1 MSIPI
6 LESFRKRKKTPK
18 LFGFH
23 TFGDSGC
30 PITPTGPFRDNIRL
44 FLQQCGELQDYSVEG
59 MPIWCILLVH
69 ESSNFVIPLY
79 TIEDTV
85 AHSPHPFCDHCK
97 CTGWSNHFVSK
108 RKYHVI
114 IPNDYHWNK
123 HLKDDVFGVHNH
135 LLHGLIHCNGFG
147 HLLCINGIEGGCK
160 YLCGRE
166 IMDLWDRI
174 CTILQARKITVEDGS
189 KKKFMDLRLLHG
201 VAYGHPWFGRWGYRF
216 YRGSFGVAEHNYNRA
231 IEILSS
237 LELDNIMQDF
247 RDTNKWRQI
256 KQIIHCYRDM
266 SETQLITLKDLLRFM
281 LTFKSCA
288 STQKKQIMANNAPSL
303 SISKPSMRASLRNKS
318 LVKDKSSNYR
328 KFTNLI
334 ANMDS
339 RWSARRLESSA
350 KVIVNALLEKKAEE
364 FGRGGMSRQELRD
377 AARMQIGDTGLLDY
391 VLKSMNNVI
400 VGDHIVC
407 RAVNPRTRLLEYT
420 IHELGNGEELEAFE
434 PEPEILRHHLLP
446 PTIEPGADVS
456 SEVVYLYR
464 NVLLNYPGSKLVG
477 LASQVVLDSKYFVKE
492 WPFKDEQDQV
502 LRFMCQIIPNS
513 IDEKS
518 DLTPR
523 ELVMVPLH
531 ATILELKKA
540 VQTALRDTYCIME
553 KLVVTDI
560 ENIRGMEDG
569 EVVFGAIE
577 SGAEISVRGDG
588 IDLESKCKYE
598 GGDENWKVKC
608 ECGAEDDDGER
619 MVACDIC
626 EVWQHTRCHGIQD
639 SETVP
644 LLFVCPGCC
653 TSSFAAST
661 TTQSRYEYE
670 FESTNDLFLAS
681 ESEFG
686 HGAEL
691 IIKNDDEMLL

>member
-6 LESFRKRKKTPK
+6 LESFRKRKRTPK

-85 AHSPHPFCDHCK
+85 AHSPHSFCDHCK

-123 HLKDDVFGVHNH
+123 HLKDDVFRVHNH

-174 CTILQARKITVEDGS
+174 CTILQARKITVEDVS
-189 KKKFMDLRLLHG
+189 KKKSMDLRLLLG

-288 STQKKQIMANNAPSL
+288 SAQKKPIMANNAPSL

-350 KVIVNALLEKKAEE
+350 KVIANALLEKKVEE

-400 VGDHIVC
+400 VGDHIVH

-446 PTIEPGADVS
+446 PTIEHGADVS

-492 WPFKDEQDQV
+492 WPFKDEQDHV

-518 DLTPR
+518 DLTPG

-560 ENIRGMEDG
+560 ENIPGMEDG

-588 IDLESKCKYE
+588 IDLESKYKYE